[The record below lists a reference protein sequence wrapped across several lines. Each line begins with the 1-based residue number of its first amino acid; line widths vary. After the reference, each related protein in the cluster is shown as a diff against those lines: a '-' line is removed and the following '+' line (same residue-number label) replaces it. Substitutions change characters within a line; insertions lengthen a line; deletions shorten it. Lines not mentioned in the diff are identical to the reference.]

1 MHYQKPVLA
10 VLLFTITTLFS
21 CNSNEIGESRDVNQ
35 DKIYMDYDISY
46 TEGYDEVNIRL
57 QYRFAGPAGTTLV
70 LNNPSQVKMDGEIIK
85 ADSSKFG
92 GAYYELTKNYNS
104 FLGKHSIEFTDINN
118 KHFENSFEFK
128 PVTVA
133 QLPPA
138 SRKKDFVVNYN
149 TGALS
154 TNDYIGL
161 SSVDTDSSF
170 YYRQDGAGPAS
181 VTIPAAEFRRQKNRQ
196 VGVEST
202 IFREIPLSHTTSEG
216 GKLKLTYR
224 LKPVK
229 INLQP

>member
-1 MHYQKPVLA
+1 MRYQKPVLA
-10 VLLFTITTLFS
+10 VLLFAITILYA

-46 TEGYDEVNIRL
+46 AEGYDEVNIRL

-70 LNNPSQVKMDGEIIK
+70 LNNPSQVKLDGEIIR
-85 ADSSKFG
+85 ADSSKLG
-92 GAYYELTKNYNS
+92 GAYYELTKNYSS

-118 KHFENSFEFK
+118 KHFENSFEFM
-128 PVTVA
+128 PVTIA

-149 TGALS
+149 TAALS
-154 TNDYIGL
+154 TGDYIGL

-170 YYRQDGAGPAS
+170 YYRRDGAGPAS
-181 VTIPAAEFRRQKNRQ
+181 VAIPAAELSRQKNKQ
-196 VGVEST
+196 VSIEST
-202 IFREIPLSHTTSEG
+202 IYRELPLNHTTPEG

-229 INLQP
+229 ISLQP